1 MVRQIN
7 VVDLNEI
14 KAVPTTVAT
23 HIEKEEPL
31 KGPASSTE
39 PVVEE
44 EPQQIPE
51 VIPERAK
58 VVEETPSPEPLKG
71 LASST
76 EPKLKKGDE
85 KTTCAFCN
93 KIMSVK
99 ALRYSHDKN
108 CKGKQPVVAPR
119 TNTPV
124 KVIAPVFEM
133 PQVINTRTRQSK
145 AEIKQQRLNN
155 LVSQAF

>member
-1 MVRQIN
+1 MVRKIN

-14 KAVPTTVAT
+14 KSVPTTVAN
-23 HIEKEEPL
+23 HIEKEEEEPTQNPEEVPTVVEEPL
-31 KGPASSTE
+31 KGLASSTE
-39 PVVEE
+39 TTE
-44 EPQQIPE
+44 
-51 VIPERAK
+51 
-58 VVEETPSPEPLKG
+58 PEPLKG

-76 EPKLKKGDE
+76 EPKLKKCDE
-85 KTTCAFCN
+85 KATCAFCN

-108 CKGKQPVVAPR
+108 CKGRRPEPVPVPEPR
-119 TNTPV
+119 AVTPPAV